1 MPQVFTLRFGVFEVN
16 LQARELRKH
25 GIRVKLS
32 GQPFELLIL
41 LVERPGEIISREE
54 MRNRL
59 WPAQTFVD
67 FEHSLNSAIKKLRG
81 ALGDSPENSR
91 YIETIPRVGY
101 RFIAPIQELAAI
113 SSAVPFEGVPSRA
126 AAALSIKVFFLR
138 RRWIAYLSM
147 AIVLGTSAVWFWKAR
162 SAAPFKETD
171 SVLVSDFVNTTG
183 DPVFD
188 GTLKRALIVKLGE
201 SPHFNLLNEPNL
213 RETYR
218 LMGRAPNERLV
229 PPADREVC
237 QRAGAKVV
245 IDGTIISL
253 GNEYLITLESKNCLS
268 GGVVARQERRARNRE
283 LVLTV
288 LGELI
293 PPFRRRLGESL
304 ATIEK
309 FNTPIEQA
317 TTPSLPALKAYTTG
331 DEMRLADKE
340 VESVSSYRMAVELD
354 PNFAIAH
361 ARLAALYRNLSQAE
375 LSRQEMKKAFD
386 LREHASE
393 KEKFYIAAH
402 YYSDFTQEVEKAVQT
417 YELWTQTYPRDWI
430 PYNNLADVAARSGL
444 IETAIPAAQQA
455 LRLNPNSWFAYNT
468 LANAYMRS
476 SRFAEARTIC
486 SRAIAESH
494 RGSIDNTLLRTSF
507 AQGDYAT
514 FEKEIEVAKGKP
526 NEGLL
531 LSFAA
536 VATSSL
542 GKLKAARSLCERAE
556 EIAIRQGLNEMASNA
571 AYDQSLPEAEVGNI
585 SQAQSQVEKGLRWN
599 RDPASR
605 AFAALTLAR
614 LGDTARAEALLKTA
628 GTRPLD
634 TLHNDVVLSSVRAA
648 IQLDRKKPKQAID
661 ELKSA
666 LPYDLSELS
675 GGTTLYL
682 RGLAY
687 LQVGSAK
694 DAAVQFQKLIDNHGI
709 AISVSW
715 PLAQLGLARAYVLG
729 GETEK
734 ALEMYRTFFT
744 FWKDAD
750 PSLRVMQQARAE
762 YERLR
767 VAGS

>member
-1 MPQVFTLRFGVFEVN
+1 
-16 LQARELRKH
+16 
-25 GIRVKLS
+25 
-32 GQPFELLIL
+32 
-41 LVERPGEIISREE
+41 
-54 MRNRL
+54 
-59 WPAQTFVD
+59 
-67 FEHSLNSAIKKLRG
+67 
-81 ALGDSPENSR
+81 
-91 YIETIPRVGY
+91 
-101 RFIAPIQELAAI
+101 
-113 SSAVPFEGVPSRA
+113 
-126 AAALSIKVFFLR
+126 
-138 RRWIAYLSM
+138 
-147 AIVLGTSAVWFWKAR
+147 
-162 SAAPFKETD
+162 
-171 SVLVSDFVNTTG
+171 
-183 DPVFD
+183 
-188 GTLKRALIVKLGE
+188 
-201 SPHFNLLNEPNL
+201 
-213 RETYR
+213 
-218 LMGRAPNERLV
+218 
-229 PPADREVC
+229 
-237 QRAGAKVV
+237 
-245 IDGTIISL
+245 
-253 GNEYLITLESKNCLS
+253 
-268 GGVVARQERRARNRE
+268 
-283 LVLTV
+283 
-288 LGELI
+288 
-293 PPFRRRLGESL
+293 
-304 ATIEK
+304 
-309 FNTPIEQA
+309 
-317 TTPSLPALKAYTTG
+317 
-331 DEMRLADKE
+331 
-340 VESVSSYRMAVELD
+340 
-354 PNFAIAH
+354 
-361 ARLAALYRNLSQAE
+361 
-375 LSRQEMKKAFD
+375 MKKAFD

-709 AISVSW
+709 AISVYW